1 MTFLLFSIMTNS
13 YIDNYEAPLAKLH
26 AEEINHVEFLSE
38 VGCKDQFE
46 NWCKSTFIDADENA
60 AELFF
65 DQHGFED
72 SSVVKEVLEPIE
84 A

>member
-13 YIDNYEAPLAKLH
+13 YIDNYETPLAKLH
-26 AEEINHVEFLSE
+26 NGEISHVEFLSE
-38 VGCKDQFE
+38 AGCKEQFE
-46 NWCKSTFIDADENA
+46 NWCKSTYIDADENA
-60 AELFF
+60 AMLFF